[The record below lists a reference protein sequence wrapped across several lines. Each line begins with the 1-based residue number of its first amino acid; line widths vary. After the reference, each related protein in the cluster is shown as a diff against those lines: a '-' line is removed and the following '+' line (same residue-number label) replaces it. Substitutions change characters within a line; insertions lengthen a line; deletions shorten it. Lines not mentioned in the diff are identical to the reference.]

1 VDRRLLVT
9 QKSTLQEAK
18 LLLARFDA
26 HASLPERHLLLIE
39 LFEWLRSD
47 EALIDSSIQHI
58 RAFLFAINED
68 EALKQRFVE
77 WWKTI
82 NHTVDLTTLLADFGL
97 SPRASFISE
106 LMLRLRRKLL
116 PATPETTDAAELFV
130 LTLDGQSD
138 ANWLAALDEETLIS
152 LASLL
157 SLPSLPPIPS
167 TQSGSVHASN
177 ASHWQH
183 ELLEAMTYCAGQLRA
198 AGFAPAVR
206 LRWDEQAVQIKPFH
220 ALAAETQAFREAYLA
235 QSSDNTQ
242 LALAAQQLRE
252 RLEQCRQVT
261 SGVYAHLE
269 EHGISVGL
277 VFQLRQMRKRI
288 VRIRELMDCLLS
300 EQPLASTQRLL
311 SRMAALSKEERSVR
325 ALIAANSSLVA
336 AKVAERSAET
346 GENYI
351 TRDRQEYRNMLAK
364 AAGGGAIISLTTLA
378 KFALLGLGT
387 SVFWTGFFASANYA
401 LSFVIIQLL
410 HWTVATKQ
418 PAMTAPA
425 MAIKL
430 HDLESAESLSSFVD
444 EVTHLFRSQVAAVIG
459 NLSLVV
465 PCVLG
470 ISGLMFLA
478 QGSPMIDQKEALHV
492 LHSISLLGPTLF
504 FAAFTGVLLFASSII
519 AGWVENW
526 FVLHRL
532 DSAMRYNPAFT
543 KILGAGRA
551 QRWATY
557 WKSHVSGFAS
567 NISLGLLLGL
577 VPAFAS
583 FFGLGIEVRHV
594 TLSAGQIAAAAACL
608 GYGVLSTPSFWWA
621 SAAIP
626 LVATMNLS
634 VSFFLAFRLALLA
647 QNVSSVDRSRIRKAI
662 TYRLRKSPLSFLWP
676 DKS

>member
-1 VDRRLLVT
+1 MLVT

-26 HASLPERHLLLIE
+26 HVSLPERHLLLIE
-39 LFEWLRSD
+39 LFEWLRND
-47 EALIDSSIQHI
+47 EALIDSSIQHV
-58 RAFLFAINED
+58 RAFLFAIDED
-68 EALKQRFVE
+68 PVLKQRFVD
-77 WWKTI
+77 WWKMI

-116 PATPETTDAAELFV
+116 PATPETSDAAELFV

-138 ANWLAALDEETLIS
+138 ANWLAALDEETLSS
-152 LASLL
+152 LAALL
-157 SLPSLPPIPS
+157 WLPSVLSGPS
-167 TQSGSVHASN
+167 QPSAPSGAMNTSGI
-177 ASHWQH
+177 SHWQH
-183 ELLEAMTYCAGQLRA
+183 ELLEAITFCAGQLRA

-206 LRWDEQAVQIKPFH
+206 LRLDAQAVQIKPFH
-220 ALAAETQAFREAYLA
+220 ALAAETQTFRDAYLK
-235 QSSDNTQ
+235 QSDENTE
-242 LALAAQQLRE
+242 LALAAQQLRD
-252 RLEQCRQVT
+252 RLEQCRQAT
-261 SGVYAHLE
+261 SGVYTHLE

-300 EQPLASTQRLL
+300 EQPQASTQRLL

-351 TRDRQEYRNMLAK
+351 TRDRQEYRAMLGK
-364 AAGGGAIISLTTLA
+364 AAGGGAIISVTTLA

-459 NLSLVV
+459 NLSMVV

-470 ISGLMFLA
+470 ISGIMFLA
-478 QGSPMIDQKEALHV
+478 QGSPMIDPKEALHV
-492 LHSISLLGPTLF
+492 LQSLSLLGPTLL

-543 KILGAGRA
+543 KSLGADRA
-551 QRWATY
+551 QRWAVF
-557 WKSHVSGFAS
+557 WKNNISGFAS

-608 GYGVLSTPSFWWA
+608 GYGVLTTPSFWWA
-621 SAAIP
+621 AAAIP
-626 LVATMNLS
+626 LVATLNLS

-647 QNVSSVDRSRIRKAI
+647 QNVSSVDRGRIRKAI
-662 TYRLRKSPLSFLWP
+662 IDRLRKSPKTFLWP
-676 DKS
+676 D